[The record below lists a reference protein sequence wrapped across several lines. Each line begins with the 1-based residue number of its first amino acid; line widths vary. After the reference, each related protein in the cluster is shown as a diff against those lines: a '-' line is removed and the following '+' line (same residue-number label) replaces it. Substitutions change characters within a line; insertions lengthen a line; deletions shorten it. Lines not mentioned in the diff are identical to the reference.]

1 MIKSMKKKQH
11 HHIVKKLLLTILCCC
26 LACGT
31 VASAETPYKTYT
43 VDGYGYVLETQSAYN
58 PLSAI
63 TKVGETSFV
72 TPVDMAISKEGNLYI
87 ADSGAHVI
95 LVSNLE
101 GEQVAV
107 IGEGILQTPTGVYVT
122 EDGTVYV
129 ADKDAKKV
137 FVFDKAGNVVA
148 EYGKPDSP
156 IYGNNMDFKPIKVVA
171 NKTGTMYIICEGNM
185 NGIVQ
190 LSPVE
195 GGSFLGYFGT
205 NYTSLSPFQMLQR
218 LILTD
223 AQRAQMLSNIPSTP
237 TNLHIDESGLIYTVT
252 QGDKDMSLKKLNIAG
267 KNLLDSD
274 PYYADLPAAVTTGNY
289 NNIFVADSDGYIYE
303 YNEEGE
309 LLFMFGGRDD
319 GRQRIGLCNKV
330 EAIAVDSADR
340 IYLLD
345 SDKKQIHIFEPT
357 EFTNLL
363 HESLYLFSKGQY
375 TASKEPLSKVL
386 QMNSMFDYA
395 NQAMGR
401 AYLQEENYTE
411 ALKYFKLAKNFD
423 GYSDAYWEVRNIW
436 IRNYLFPVLA
446 IIVILAAAI
455 HMYRN
460 WKRKKQ
466 AGSMEQAG
474 RKESVLA
481 AQLKYSLYF
490 MRHPLDGCYGVKR
503 EGKASYLCANI
514 LLAAFILLSIIE
526 KYFSGFL
533 VKTVREGRYDLVT
546 DIGSVLIIFIGLT
559 LCNYLVVT
567 INEGEAFFKE
577 LYCAYAYCLT
587 PFIVMKPFVVIISN
601 VLTYNEVFL
610 ITFANII
617 MWVWVVVLVLLTIK
631 EINNFTVGETAKAIA
646 LTAFTVLIMALLI
659 SIIYVLFKQVIDF
672 VITVVREVVYRIGN

>member
-1 MIKSMKKKQH
+1 MKKLRR
-11 HHIVKKLLLTILCCC
+11 IFAMLLC
-26 LACGT
+26 LVMMAGMT
-31 VASAETPYKTYT
+31 ASAETPYKTYT

-58 PLSAI
+58 PLAAI
-63 TKVGETSFV
+63 TKVGETAFV
-72 TPVDMAISKEGNLYI
+72 SPMDMAIGKDGNLYI
-87 ADSGAHVI
+87 ADAGAHVI
-95 LVSNLE
+95 LICSRD
-101 GEQVAV
+101 GEQVGT

-137 FVFDKAGNVVA
+137 FVFDAQGNVTA

-156 IYGNNMDFKPIKVVA
+156 IYGNSMDFKPTKVVA

-205 NYTSLSPFQMLQR
+205 NYTSLSPFQMIQR
-218 LILTD
+218 VILTD

-237 TNLHIDESGLIYTVT
+237 TNLHIDDTGLIYTVT
-252 QGDKDMSLKKLNIAG
+252 QGDKETSLKKLNIAG

-289 NNIFVADSDGYIYE
+289 NNILVADSDGYIYE
-303 YNEEGE
+303 YNEDGE

-319 GRQRIGLCNKV
+319 GRQRVGLCNKV
-330 EAIAVDSADR
+330 EAIAVDEDDR

-375 TASKEPLSKVL
+375 TQSKEPLSKVL

-395 NQAMGR
+395 NQAMGH
-401 AYLQEENYTE
+401 AYLQEENYE
-411 ALKYFKLAKNFD
+411 QALKYFRLAKSFE
-423 GYSDAYWEVRNIW
+423 GYSDAFWEVRNIW
-436 IRNYLFPVLA
+436 IRNYLVAAVLA
-446 IIVILAAAI
+446 IAAVIVLIRGGKSL
-455 HMYRN
+455 Y
-460 WKRKKQ
+460 RKKYANRPTTQ
-466 AGSMEQAG
+466 TGEHILLG
-474 RKESVLA
+474 
-481 AQLKYSLYF
+481 QLRYSLYF
-490 MRHPLDGCYGVKR
+490 MRHPMDGCYGVKK
-503 EGKASYLCANI
+503 EGKNSWWCANI
-514 LLAAFILLSIIE
+514 LLGMFILFSILE
-526 KYFSGFL
+526 KYCSGFL
-533 VKTVREGRYDLVT
+533 VKTVREGRYDLIT
-546 DIGSVLIIFIGLT
+546 DIGKVLVIFIGLT
-559 LCNYLVVT
+559 ACNYLVVT
-567 INEGEAFFKE
+567 IHEGEGFFKD

-587 PFIVMKPFVVIISN
+587 PYIVIKPFVILLSN

-610 ITFANII
+610 ISFANII
-617 MWVWVVVLVLLTIK
+617 VWTWVVILILLTLK
-631 EINNFTVGETAKAIA
+631 EINNFTVGETAKALAI
-646 LTAFTVLIMALLI
+646 TAFTVLILTLLVC
-659 SIIYVLFKQVIDF
+659 IIYVLFSQVIDF

>member
-1 MIKSMKKKQH
+1 MKKLRR
-11 HHIVKKLLLTILCCC
+11 IFVMLLC
-26 LACGT
+26 LVMMAGMT
-31 VASAETPYKTYT
+31 ASAETPYKTYT
-43 VDGYGYVLETQSAYN
+43 IDGYGYVLETQSAYN
-58 PLSAI
+58 PLAAI
-63 TKVGETSFV
+63 TKVGETAFV
-72 TPVDMAISKEGNLYI
+72 SPMDMAIGKEGNLYI
-87 ADSGAHVI
+87 ADAGAHVI
-95 LVSNLE
+95 LICSRE
-101 GEQVAV
+101 GEQVGS

-137 FVFDKAGNVVA
+137 FVFDAQGNVTA

-156 IYGNNMDFKPIKVVA
+156 IYGNSMDFKPTKVVA

-205 NYTSLSPFQMLQR
+205 NYTSLSPFQMIQR
-218 LILTD
+218 VILTD

-237 TNLHIDESGLIYTVT
+237 TNLHIDDTGLIYTVT
-252 QGDKDMSLKKLNIAG
+252 QGDKDTSLKKLNIAG

-289 NNIFVADSDGYIYE
+289 NNILVADSDGYIYE
-303 YNEEGE
+303 YNEDGE

-319 GRQRIGLCNKV
+319 GRQRVGLCNKV
-330 EAIAVDSADR
+330 EAIAVDEDDR

-375 TASKEPLSKVL
+375 TQSKEPLSKVL

-395 NQAMGR
+395 NQAMGH
-401 AYLQEENYTE
+401 AYLQEENYE
-411 ALKYFKLAKNFD
+411 QALKYFRLAKSFE
-423 GYSDAYWEVRNIW
+423 GYSDAFWEVRNIW
-436 IRNYLFPVLA
+436 IRNYLVAAVLA
-446 IIVILAAAI
+446 IAAVIVLIRGGKSL
-455 HMYRN
+455 Y
-460 WKRKKQ
+460 RKKYANHPTTQ
-466 AGSMEQAG
+466 TGEHILWG
-474 RKESVLA
+474 
-481 AQLKYSLYF
+481 QLRYSLYF
-490 MRHPLDGCYGVKR
+490 MRHPMDGCYGVKK
-503 EGKASYLCANI
+503 EGKNSWWCANI
-514 LLAAFILLSIIE
+514 LLGTFILISILE
-526 KYFSGFL
+526 KYCSGFL
-533 VKTVREGRYDLVT
+533 VKTVREGRYDLIT
-546 DIGSVLIIFIGLT
+546 DIGKVLVIFIGLT
-559 LCNYLVVT
+559 ACNYLVVT
-567 INEGEAFFKE
+567 INEGEGFFKD

-587 PFIVMKPFVVIISN
+587 PYIVIKPFVILLSN

-617 MWVWVVVLVLLTIK
+617 VWTWVVILILLTLK
-631 EINNFTVGETAKAIA
+631 EINNFTVGQTAKALAI
-646 LTAFTVLIMALLI
+646 TAFTVLILTLLVC
-659 SIIYVLFKQVIDF
+659 IIYVLFSQVIDF

>member
-1 MIKSMKKKQH
+1 MKKFRR
-11 HHIVKKLLLTILCCC
+11 IFAMLLC
-26 LACGT
+26 LVMMAGMT
-31 VASAETPYKTYT
+31 ASAETPYKTYT
-43 VDGYGYVLETQSAYN
+43 IDGYGYVLETQSAYN
-58 PLSAI
+58 PLAAI
-63 TKVGETSFV
+63 TKVGETAFV
-72 TPVDMAISKEGNLYI
+72 SPMDMAIGKEGNLYI
-87 ADSGAHVI
+87 ADAGAHVI
-95 LVSNLE
+95 LICSRE
-101 GEQVAV
+101 GEQVGS

-137 FVFDKAGNVVA
+137 FVFDAQGNVTA

-156 IYGNNMDFKPIKVVA
+156 IYGNSMDFKPTKVVA

-205 NYTSLSPFQMLQR
+205 NYTSLSPFQMIQR
-218 LILTD
+218 MILTD

-237 TNLHIDESGLIYTVT
+237 TNLHIDDTGLIYTVT
-252 QGDKDMSLKKLNIAG
+252 QGDKDTSLKKLNIAG

-289 NNIFVADSDGYIYE
+289 NNILVADSDGYIYE
-303 YNEEGE
+303 YNEDGE

-319 GRQRIGLCNKV
+319 GRQRVGLCNKV
-330 EAIAVDSADR
+330 EAIAVDEDDR

-375 TASKEPLSKVL
+375 TQSKEPLSKVL

-395 NQAMGR
+395 NQAMGH
-401 AYLQEENYTE
+401 AYLQEENYE
-411 ALKYFKLAKNFD
+411 QALKYFRLAKSFE
-423 GYSDAYWEVRNIW
+423 GYSDAFWEVRNIW
-436 IRNYLFPVLA
+436 IRNYLVAAVLA
-446 IIVILAAAI
+446 IAAVVVLI
-455 HMYRN
+455 RGGKSLY
-460 WKRKKQ
+460 RKKYADHPATQ
-466 AGSMEQAG
+466 TGEHILWG
-474 RKESVLA
+474 
-481 AQLKYSLYF
+481 QLRYSLYF
-490 MRHPLDGCYGVKR
+490 MRHPMDGCYGVKK
-503 EGKASYLCANI
+503 EGKNSWWCSNI
-514 LLAAFILLSIIE
+514 LLGAFILISILE
-526 KYFSGFL
+526 KYCSGFL
-533 VKTVREGRYDLVT
+533 VKTVREGRYDLIT
-546 DIGSVLIIFIGLT
+546 DIGKVLVIFIGLT
-559 LCNYLVVT
+559 ACNYLVVT
-567 INEGEAFFKE
+567 INEGEGFFKD

-587 PFIVMKPFVVIISN
+587 PYIVIKPFVILLSN

-617 MWVWVVVLVLLTIK
+617 VWTWVVILILLTLK
-631 EINNFTVGETAKAIA
+631 EINNFTVGETAKALAI
-646 LTAFTVLIMALLI
+646 TAFTVLILTLLVC
-659 SIIYVLFKQVIDF
+659 IIYVLFSQVIDF

>member
-1 MIKSMKKKQH
+1 MKKLRR
-11 HHIVKKLLLTILCCC
+11 IFAMLLC
-26 LACGT
+26 LVMMAGMT
-31 VASAETPYKTYT
+31 ASAETPYKTYT

-58 PLSAI
+58 PLAAI
-63 TKVGETSFV
+63 TKVGETAFV
-72 TPVDMAISKEGNLYI
+72 SPMDMAIGKDGNLYI
-87 ADSGAHVI
+87 ADAGAHVI
-95 LVSNLE
+95 LICSRD
-101 GEQVAV
+101 GEQVGS

-137 FVFDKAGNVVA
+137 FVFDAQGNVTV

-156 IYGNNMDFKPIKVVA
+156 IYGNSMDFKPTKVVA

-205 NYTSLSPFQMLQR
+205 NYTSLSPFQMIQR
-218 LILTD
+218 VILTD

-237 TNLHIDESGLIYTVT
+237 TNLHIDDTGLIYTVT
-252 QGDKDMSLKKLNIAG
+252 QGDKETSLKKLNIAG

-289 NNIFVADSDGYIYE
+289 NNILVADSDGYIYE
-303 YNEEGE
+303 YNEDGE

-319 GRQRIGLCNKV
+319 GRQRVGLCNKV
-330 EAIAVDSADR
+330 EAIAVDEDDR

-375 TASKEPLSKVL
+375 TQSKEPLSKVL

-395 NQAMGR
+395 NQAMGH
-401 AYLQEENYTE
+401 AYLQEENYE
-411 ALKYFKLAKNFD
+411 QALKYFRLAKSFE
-423 GYSDAYWEVRNIW
+423 GYSDAFWEVRNIW
-436 IRNYLFPVLA
+436 IRNYLVAAVLA
-446 IIVILAAAI
+446 IAAVIVLIRGGKSL
-455 HMYRN
+455 Y
-460 WKRKKQ
+460 RKKYANRPTTQ
-466 AGSMEQAG
+466 TGEHILLG
-474 RKESVLA
+474 
-481 AQLKYSLYF
+481 QLRYSLYF
-490 MRHPLDGCYGVKR
+490 MRHPMDGCYGVKK
-503 EGKASYLCANI
+503 EGKNSWWCANI
-514 LLAAFILLSIIE
+514 LLGTFILISILE
-526 KYFSGFL
+526 KYGSGFL
-533 VKTVREGRYDLVT
+533 VKTVREGRYDLIT
-546 DIGSVLIIFIGLT
+546 DIGKVLVIFIGLT
-559 LCNYLVVT
+559 ACNYLVVT
-567 INEGEAFFKE
+567 IHEGEGFFKD

-587 PFIVMKPFVVIISN
+587 PYIVIKPFVILLSN

-610 ITFANII
+610 ISFANII
-617 MWVWVVVLVLLTIK
+617 VWTWVVILILLTLK
-631 EINNFTVGETAKAIA
+631 EINNFTVGETAKALAI
-646 LTAFTVLIMALLI
+646 TAFTVLILTLLVC
-659 SIIYVLFKQVIDF
+659 IIYVLFSQVIDF

>member
-1 MIKSMKKKQH
+1 MKKLRR
-11 HHIVKKLLLTILCCC
+11 IFAMLLC
-26 LACGT
+26 LVMMAGMT
-31 VASAETPYKTYT
+31 ASAETPYKTYT

-58 PLSAI
+58 PLAAI
-63 TKVGETSFV
+63 TKVGETAFV
-72 TPVDMAISKEGNLYI
+72 SPMDMAIGKDGNLYI
-87 ADSGAHVI
+87 ADAGAHVI
-95 LVSNLE
+95 LICSRD
-101 GEQVAV
+101 GEQVGS

-137 FVFDKAGNVVA
+137 FVFDAQGNVTA

-156 IYGNNMDFKPIKVVA
+156 IYGNSMDFKPTKVVA

-205 NYTSLSPFQMLQR
+205 NYTSLSPFQMIQR
-218 LILTD
+218 VILTD

-237 TNLHIDESGLIYTVT
+237 TNLHIDDTGLIYTVT
-252 QGDKDMSLKKLNIAG
+252 QGDKETSLKKLNIAG

-289 NNIFVADSDGYIYE
+289 NNIMVADSDGYIYE
-303 YNEEGE
+303 YNEDGE

-319 GRQRIGLCNKV
+319 GRQRVGLCNKV
-330 EAIAVDSADR
+330 EAIAVDEDDR

-375 TASKEPLSKVL
+375 TQSKEPLSKVL

-395 NQAMGR
+395 NQAMGH
-401 AYLQEENYTE
+401 AYLQEENYE
-411 ALKYFKLAKNFD
+411 QALKYFRLAKSFE
-423 GYSDAYWEVRNIW
+423 GYSDAFWEVRNIW
-436 IRNYLFPVLA
+436 IRNYLVAAVLA
-446 IIVILAAAI
+446 IAAVIVLIRGGKSL
-455 HMYRN
+455 Y
-460 WKRKKQ
+460 RKKYANRPTTQ
-466 AGSMEQAG
+466 TGEHILLG
-474 RKESVLA
+474 
-481 AQLKYSLYF
+481 QLRYSLYF
-490 MRHPLDGCYGVKR
+490 MRHPMDGCYGVKK
-503 EGKASYLCANI
+503 EGKNSWWCANI
-514 LLAAFILLSIIE
+514 LLGTFILISILE
-526 KYFSGFL
+526 KYCSGFL
-533 VKTVREGRYDLVT
+533 VKTVREGRYDLIT
-546 DIGSVLIIFIGLT
+546 DIGKVLVIFIGLT
-559 LCNYLVVT
+559 ACNYLVVT
-567 INEGEAFFKE
+567 IHEGEGFFKD

-587 PFIVMKPFVVIISN
+587 PYIVIKPFVILLSN

-610 ITFANII
+610 ISFANII
-617 MWVWVVVLVLLTIK
+617 VWTWVVILILLTLK
-631 EINNFTVGETAKAIA
+631 EINNFTVGETAKALAI
-646 LTAFTVLIMALLI
+646 TAFTVLILTLLVC
-659 SIIYVLFKQVIDF
+659 IIYVLFSQVIDF

>member
-1 MIKSMKKKQH
+1 MKKLRR
-11 HHIVKKLLLTILCCC
+11 IFAMLLC
-26 LACGT
+26 LVMMAGMT
-31 VASAETPYKTYT
+31 VSAETPYKTYT
-43 VDGYGYVLETQSAYN
+43 IDGYGYVLETQSAYN
-58 PLSAI
+58 PLAAI
-63 TKVGETSFV
+63 TKVGETAFV
-72 TPVDMAISKEGNLYI
+72 SPMDMAIGKEGNLYI
-87 ADSGAHVI
+87 ADAGAHVI
-95 LVSNLE
+95 LICSRE
-101 GEQVAV
+101 GEQVGS

-137 FVFDKAGNVVA
+137 FVFDAQGNVTA

-156 IYGNNMDFKPIKVVA
+156 IYGNSMDFKPTKVVA

-205 NYTSLSPFQMLQR
+205 NYTSLSPFQMIQR
-218 LILTD
+218 VILTD

-237 TNLHIDESGLIYTVT
+237 TNLHIDDTGLIYTVT
-252 QGDKDMSLKKLNIAG
+252 QGDKDTSLKKLNIAG

-289 NNIFVADSDGYIYE
+289 NNILVADSDGYIYE
-303 YNEEGE
+303 YNEDGE

-319 GRQRIGLCNKV
+319 GRQRVGLCNKV
-330 EAIAVDSADR
+330 EAIAVDEDDR

-375 TASKEPLSKVL
+375 TQSKEPLSKVL

-395 NQAMGR
+395 NQAMGH
-401 AYLQEENYTE
+401 AYLQEENYE
-411 ALKYFKLAKNFD
+411 QALKYFRLAKSFE
-423 GYSDAYWEVRNIW
+423 GYSDAFWEVRNIW
-436 IRNYLFPVLA
+436 IRNYLVAAVLA
-446 IIVILAAAI
+446 IAAVIVLIRGCKSL
-455 HMYRN
+455 Y
-460 WKRKKQ
+460 RKKYADHPATQ
-466 AGSMEQAG
+466 TGEYILWG
-474 RKESVLA
+474 
-481 AQLKYSLYF
+481 QLRYSLYF
-490 MRHPLDGCYGVKR
+490 MRHPMDGCYGVKK
-503 EGKASYLCANI
+503 EGKNSWWCANI
-514 LLAAFILLSIIE
+514 LLGTFILISILE
-526 KYFSGFL
+526 KYCSGFL
-533 VKTVREGRYDLVT
+533 VKTVREGRYDLIT
-546 DIGSVLIIFIGLT
+546 DIGKVLVIFIGLT
-559 LCNYLVVT
+559 ACNYLVVT
-567 INEGEAFFKE
+567 INEGEGFFKD

-587 PFIVMKPFVVIISN
+587 PYIVIKPFVILLSN

-617 MWVWVVVLVLLTIK
+617 VWTWVVILILLTLK
-631 EINNFTVGETAKAIA
+631 EINNFTVGETAKALAI
-646 LTAFTVLIMALLI
+646 TAFTVLILTLLVC
-659 SIIYVLFKQVIDF
+659 IIYVLFSQVIDF

>member
-1 MIKSMKKKQH
+1 MKKLRR
-11 HHIVKKLLLTILCCC
+11 IFAMLLC
-26 LACGT
+26 LVMMAGMT
-31 VASAETPYKTYT
+31 ASAETPYKTYT

-58 PLSAI
+58 PLAAI
-63 TKVGETSFV
+63 TKVGETAFV
-72 TPVDMAISKEGNLYI
+72 SPMDMAIGKDGNLYI
-87 ADSGAHVI
+87 ADAGAHVI
-95 LVSNLE
+95 LICSRD
-101 GEQVAV
+101 GEQVGS

-137 FVFDKAGNVVA
+137 FVFDAQGNVTA

-156 IYGNNMDFKPIKVVA
+156 IYGNSMDFKPTKVVA

-205 NYTSLSPFQMLQR
+205 NYTSLSPFQMIQR
-218 LILTD
+218 VILTD

-237 TNLHIDESGLIYTVT
+237 TNLHIDDTGLIYTVT
-252 QGDKDMSLKKLNIAG
+252 QGDKETSLKKLNIAG

-289 NNIFVADSDGYIYE
+289 NNILVADSDGYIYE
-303 YNEEGE
+303 YNEDGE

-319 GRQRIGLCNKV
+319 GRQRVGLCNKV
-330 EAIAVDSADR
+330 EAIAVDEDDR

-375 TASKEPLSKVL
+375 TQSKEPLSKVL

-395 NQAMGR
+395 NQAMGH
-401 AYLQEENYTE
+401 AYLQEENYE
-411 ALKYFKLAKNFD
+411 QALKYFRLAKSFE
-423 GYSDAYWEVRNIW
+423 GYSDAFWEVRNIW
-436 IRNYLFPVLA
+436 IRNYLVAAVLA
-446 IIVILAAAI
+446 IPAVIVLIRGGKSL
-455 HMYRN
+455 Y
-460 WKRKKQ
+460 RKKYANRPTTQ
-466 AGSMEQAG
+466 TGEHILLG
-474 RKESVLA
+474 
-481 AQLKYSLYF
+481 QLRYSLYF
-490 MRHPLDGCYGVKR
+490 MRHPMDGCYGVKK
-503 EGKASYLCANI
+503 EGKNSWWCANI
-514 LLAAFILLSIIE
+514 LLGTFILISILE
-526 KYFSGFL
+526 KYCSGFL
-533 VKTVREGRYDLVT
+533 VKTVREGRYDLIT
-546 DIGSVLIIFIGLT
+546 DIGKVLVIFIGLT
-559 LCNYLVVT
+559 ACNYLVVT
-567 INEGEAFFKE
+567 IHEGEGFFKD

-587 PFIVMKPFVVIISN
+587 PYIVIKPFVILLSN

-610 ITFANII
+610 ISFANII
-617 MWVWVVVLVLLTIK
+617 VWTWVVILILLTLK
-631 EINNFTVGETAKAIA
+631 EINNFTVGETAKALAI
-646 LTAFTVLIMALLI
+646 TAFTVLILTLLVC
-659 SIIYVLFKQVIDF
+659 IIYVLFSQVIDF